1 MRNWSNRCLWIGVA
15 LSTAL
20 VCATTSHATD
30 AASSVLVLMDSAAE
44 SELTLIGLEE
54 ELGVE
59 LALDVRW
66 VTPATSI
73 ADVLKM
79 LHELAPP
86 SVVLK
91 GDRAIGIYQGALA
104 VWSGAKPPAAVVIGG
119 SHHGGNG
126 QQVPNAVM
134 LSDHVAGITSF
145 VSLRAIT
152 KAPIRRVG
160 VIYREGAE
168 DFIRNQGAL
177 ALQEK
182 IELVGRSVGTEHTDR
197 DLSHALREL
206 LSEDTID
213 ALWVLDDD
221 ALVSAAQVEKI
232 WLPSLREHAKPVV
245 VNSPKLVA
253 PQVRFGMFAVLPD
266 HVALGARAAEQVL
279 DLQADAWRVPSGEVA
294 TAVSVRKVLLLSIHD
309 DHLALRAGVH
319 RHMDQV
325 IE

>member
-1 MRNWSNRCLWIGVA
+1 MRSWSNRCLWLGVA
-15 LSTAL
+15 LSAAL
-20 VCATTSHATD
+20 VSSTASHA
-30 AASSVLVLMDSAAE
+30 AEGASAVLVLMDSAAD

-54 ELGVE
+54 ELGAE
-59 LALDVRW
+59 FTLDVRW
-66 VTPATSI
+66 VTPTTSI
-73 ADVLKM
+73 ADVLKV

-86 SVVLK
+86 AVVLK

-104 VWSGAKPPAAVVIGG
+104 VWSGAKLPAAVVIGG
-119 SHHGGNG
+119 AHAGGKVE
-126 QQVPNAVM
+126 QIPNAVM

-152 KAPIRRVG
+152 KTPVHRVG

-168 DFIRNQGAL
+168 SFIRAQGAL

-182 IELVGRSVGTEHTDR
+182 IELVGRSVGPDNVDR
-197 DLSHALREL
+197 DLSEALTEL
-206 LSEDTID
+206 LSGDTVD

-221 ALVSAAQVEKI
+221 ALVSASQVQKI
-232 WLPSLREHAKPVV
+232 WLPSLRAHAKPVV

-266 HVALGARAAEQVL
+266 HVALGARAAEQIL
-279 DLQADAWRVPSGEVA
+279 DLKADAWRVSGGEVA
-294 TAVSVRKVLLLSIHD
+294 TAVSVRKVLLLSIQD

-319 RHMDQV
+319 RQMDQV